1 MRRTNHRQLNLQLRL
16 LKKSRVIILL
26 RLDKNSCLLIPI
38 QSTNKENAKMDNSF
52 VFVYKQ
58 DILSIYV
65 LSPLGV
71 GVKILLT

>member
-1 MRRTNHRQLNLQLRL
+1 MNHRQLNVQLRSL
-16 LKKSRVIILL
+16 VEKSRVIILL
-26 RLDKNSCLLIPI
+26 RLYKNSCLFIPI

-52 VFVYKQ
+52 VFFYEQ

-65 LSPLGV
+65 LSPLCV